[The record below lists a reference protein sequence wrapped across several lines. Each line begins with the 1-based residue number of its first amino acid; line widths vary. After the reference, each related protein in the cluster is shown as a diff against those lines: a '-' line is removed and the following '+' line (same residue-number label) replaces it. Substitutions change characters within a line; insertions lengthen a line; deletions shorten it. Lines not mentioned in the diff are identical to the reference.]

1 MFGKGIIKIIG
12 YIILGAIVLAI
23 GAELLSSVVSIV
35 LAFRLGNPV
44 PFLATAFGT
53 VFLLLAISRL
63 NENTSL
69 YVISN
74 ILGYAITGF
83 FIVVV
88 FVMVLPYGLVIS
100 FISAGISGAFCSFL
114 RDPMQVQQYIR
125 KVVSD
130 IHISG
135 IFDGLKT
142 RNVEVGD
149 GYSFTLN
156 SSCNLLIVEEE
167 SRARLLQLM
176 RERPL
181 LPISYTHYVG
191 CNVLFIDECS
201 SSSKSESILKLL
213 TDYRI
218 VTKKITSHL
227 LIEAIQIVPIL
238 DSRHGLKLDD
248 YRITNDESTIT
259 NLLSLSP
266 PRLTIFPTAQGLC
279 ALIPELDAPGLNIEP
294 IRRGYEHEVILHR
307 NFINAWEV
315 EKQIEAAT

>member
-44 PFLATAFGT
+44 PFLIMTFGTAF
-53 VFLLLAISRL
+53 LLFAISRL
-63 NENTSL
+63 DENTSL
-69 YVISN
+69 YVIAN
-74 ILGYAITGF
+74 ILGYAATGY

-88 FVMVLPYGLVIS
+88 FVMVLPYGLVLS
-100 FISAGISGAFCSFL
+100 FVSAGISGVFCSFI
-114 RDPMQVQQYIR
+114 RDPMQVNQYIR

-130 IHISG
+130 IHVSG
-135 IFDGLKT
+135 VFDGLKT
-142 RNVEVGD
+142 RNVEVGY

-156 SSCNLLIVEEE
+156 TSCTLSIVEEG
-167 SRARLLQLM
+167 SRDRLFQLM

-181 LPISYTHYVG
+181 LPISYTHYVD
-191 CNVLFIDECS
+191 CDVLFIEES
-201 SSSKSESILKLL
+201 SSRSKNDSILKLL
-213 TDYRI
+213 SDYGIATRR
-218 VTKKITSHL
+218 ITSLL
-227 LIEAIQIVPIL
+227 LIEAIQLVPIL
-238 DSRHGLKLDD
+238 DSRHGLKIDD

-259 NLLSLSP
+259 NLLNLSP
-266 PRLTIFPTAQGLC
+266 PRLTIFPTTQGLC

-294 IRRGYEHEVILHR
+294 IRRGHEHEVILHR

-315 EKQIEAAT
+315 EKQIETTT